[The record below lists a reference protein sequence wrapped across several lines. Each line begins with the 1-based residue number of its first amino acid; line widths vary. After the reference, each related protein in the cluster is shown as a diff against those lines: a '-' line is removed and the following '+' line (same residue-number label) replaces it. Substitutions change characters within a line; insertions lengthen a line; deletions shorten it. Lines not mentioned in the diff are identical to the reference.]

1 MENLKEKI
9 EKWLAPKLEMEEL
22 FLVAVE
28 VGSNYRIQVFI
39 ESDEDTLTI
48 RKCVRVSRHLEEYL
62 DVDDEVAEKY
72 TLDVS
77 SPGLENALKIPRQ
90 YKKLIGKTLLIK
102 TYEEENFPVVL
113 LAVNDEDIE
122 VKNTTI
128 RDKSLKGRKPK
139 KIQLDEEPFN
149 IKYTDIVK
157 ARLHFDI

>member
-1 MENLKEKI
+1 MENLQEKI

-22 FLVAVE
+22 FLVGVE
-28 VGSNYRIQVFI
+28 IGSNYKIQIFI
-39 ESDEDTLTI
+39 EADDDSLTI
-48 RKCVRVSRHLEEYL
+48 RKCVRVSRHLEEHL

-90 YKKLIGKTLLIK
+90 YKKLLGKTLLIK
-102 TYEEENFPVVL
+102 TYEEENFAVEL
-113 LAVNDEDIE
+113 LAVNEDTIE
-122 VKNTTI
+122 VKNTVI
-128 RDKSLKGRKPK
+128 KDKNLKGRKPK
-139 KIQLDEEPFN
+139 KIQLSEEPFN

>member
-28 VGSNYRIQVFI
+28 VGSNYKIQVFI
-39 ESDEDTLTI
+39 ESDDDTLNI
-48 RKCVRVSRHLEEYL
+48 RKCVRVSRDLEEHL
-62 DVDDEVAEKY
+62 DVDEEVAEKY

-77 SPGLENALKIPRQ
+77 SPGLENALRIPRQ
-90 YKKLIGKTLLIK
+90 YKKLIGKTLKIR
-102 TYEEENFPVVL
+102 TFEEENLVVEL
-113 LAVNDEDIE
+113 LEVNEENIV

-128 RDKSLKGRKPK
+128 RDKSLKGRRPK
-139 KIQLDEEPFN
+139 KVIIDEEPFN
-149 IKYTDIVK
+149 INYGDIAK

>member
-28 VGSNYRIQVFI
+28 VGSNFRIQVFI
-39 ESDEDTLTI
+39 DADDDSLNI
-48 RKCVRVSRHLEEYL
+48 RKCVRVSRDLEEHL

-77 SPGLENALKIPRQ
+77 SPGLNNALRIPRQ
-90 YKKLIGKTLLIK
+90 YKKLIGKTLKIK
-102 TYEEENFPVVL
+102 TYEEEDLVVKL
-113 LAVNDEDIE
+113 LTVEEDFIE

-128 RDKSLKGRKPK
+128 KDKSLKGRRPK
-139 KIQLDEEPFN
+139 LVIIDETPYKVEYKD
-149 IKYTDIVK
+149 IKK
-157 ARLHFDI
+157 ARLHFEI